1 MKLLSLKIT
10 SDFRNLKGVNLQFD
24 PANDTYV
31 IIGNNG
37 TGKTNILEALSSV
50 FSVLLAHSQDFLFS
64 FVLRY
69 NIGDVE
75 YWVRHKID
83 TKTTEYKKNN
93 EVVNEAGMTYPNRI
107 VCNYSGEDTRMWNN
121 YYKKPNE
128 DYMNSVRTAAA
139 PDVLSMVYIDK
150 TMWKYVLLCMLTTR
164 NMNVAFDRFLKEKL
178 HIASDGI
185 NTVEMK
191 LDEAKLRRWRAENQI
206 TLFLNQLRHRLGSN
220 EVLASSNVED
230 FNPNEDD
237 ARELFNK
244 FIGASQVIDSLNI
257 YYNQGIESAFLSEG
271 EKKMMVILFILE
283 AIADERTL
291 ISAALKCFQKQGKYV
306 DLAFEYIPCGGASNV
321 KAFAQKFTPKEGQT
335 VIAFFDGDKAGES
348 SMNNVIPCTLSGKT
362 QWDVGN
368 FGKARK
374 NGNTWFSFY
383 PPYARRRNK
392 EHFNVEDYFT
402 CKLFR
407 KYIFSFSSLDTVK
420 GKEGLKS
427 ILDKDCKKGN
437 IDSTFYEKFS
447 TLFDHIKAIKDAE
460 KAGQIIL

>member
-191 LDEAKLRRWRAENQI
+191 LDEAKLRR
-206 TLFLNQLRHRLGSN
+206 
-220 EVLASSNVED
+220 
-230 FNPNEDD
+230 
-237 ARELFNK
+237 
-244 FIGASQVIDSLNI
+244 
-257 YYNQGIESAFLSEG
+257 
-271 EKKMMVILFILE
+271 
-283 AIADERTL
+283 
-291 ISAALKCFQKQGKYV
+291 
-306 DLAFEYIPCGGASNV
+306 
-321 KAFAQKFTPKEGQT
+321 
-335 VIAFFDGDKAGES
+335 
-348 SMNNVIPCTLSGKT
+348 
-362 QWDVGN
+362 
-368 FGKARK
+368 
-374 NGNTWFSFY
+374 
-383 PPYARRRNK
+383 
-392 EHFNVEDYFT
+392 
-402 CKLFR
+402 
-407 KYIFSFSSLDTVK
+407 
-420 GKEGLKS
+420 
-427 ILDKDCKKGN
+427 
-437 IDSTFYEKFS
+437 
-447 TLFDHIKAIKDAE
+447 
-460 KAGQIIL
+460 